1 MIVSEMWQTLDII
14 TDNSSSRQ
22 WLFIMEKMEING
34 RNPNLK
40 GNGNHSSGDSN
51 VKSNEMPTF
60 VNHAEIAWHERRR
73 EWVGDCSGNLQ
84 QVPMEPILSWT
95 TTYEDLLLTAE
106 PFQQPIPLAEMV
118 DFLVDIWLEDDLY
131 D

>member
-34 RNPNLK
+34 IIPNLK
-40 GNGNHSSGDSN
+40 GNGNHSSDDSN

-73 EWVGDCSGNLQ
+73 EWVGDCSGNMQ
-84 QVPMEPILSWT
+84 QVPMEPILRAFSAA
-95 TTYEDLLLTAE
+95 DS
-106 PFQQPIPLAEMV
+106 FS
-118 DFLVDIWLEDDLY
+118 
-131 D
+131 